1 MAVVVREARLR
12 DVCLG
17 LGIGSLIA
25 WSVAAVS
32 YFCGLHLP
40 G

>member
-1 MAVVVREARLR
+1 MPLIVREARLL

-25 WSVAAVS
+25 WTVVAVS
-32 YFCGLHLP
+32 YLLGAQLP